1 VKGDDRS
8 GRVAVVSDA
17 VLNPPPGAPDVI
29 GAIADS
35 GWGVIAL
42 PPPSLPA
49 AATRAWAAG
58 AADQARELAR
68 HGMTIVA
75 VLDDGDDDARA
86 ALAEALAGDPP
97 LEVPSLVSPAGDRD
111 AIIAFL
117 AAHAP
122 G

>member
-1 VKGDDRS
+1 VKDDGRS
-8 GRVAVVSDA
+8 RRVALVSDA
-17 VLNPPPGAPDVI
+17 VLNPPPDGPDVI
-29 GAIADS
+29 GAVTDA

-75 VLDDGDDDARA
+75 VLDAADGAGRA
-86 ALAEALAGDPP
+86 ALTDALAADPP
-97 LEVPSLVSPAGDRD
+97 LAVPSLVSAGDD
-111 AIIAFL
+111 LNAVGEFL
-117 AAHAP
+117 AAHAR

>member
-8 GRVAVVSDA
+8 GRVALVSDA
-17 VLNPPPGAPDVI
+17 VLNAPPGAPDVI
-29 GAIADS
+29 GAIADT

-75 VLDDGDDDARA
+75 VLDAADANGRA
-86 ALAEALAGDPP
+86 ALAGALDADPP
-97 LEVPSLVSPAGDRD
+97 LAVPSLVAPAADLE
-111 AIIAFL
+111 AVTSFL
-117 AAHAP
+117 AAHTP

>member
-8 GRVAVVSDA
+8 RRVALVSDA

-29 GAIADS
+29 GAVADA

-49 AATRAWAAG
+49 ASTRAWAAG

-75 VLDDGDDDARA
+75 VLDAADADGRA
-86 ALAEALAGDPP
+86 ALTGALAADPP
-97 LEVPSLVSPAGDRD
+97 LAVPALVAPAGDLD
-111 AIIAFL
+111 AITAFL

-122 G
+122 A